1 MILSSAFKNFLFNF
15 VKKGRVD
22 KESLQQALENL
33 KETLVE
39 ADVSYEVIQKLIESL
54 KSDLEN
60 INIPP
65 GFSGINYLYYLLYE
79 KLKNFLASSQN
90 ISEKG
95 IILVA
100 GLQGSGKTTF
110 VGKLTNFFA
119 KKGLK
124 VLVVSLDYRRPAAF
138 EQLKNF
144 IEKNLKKDFL
154 KNIDFSFVE
163 NKNNLS
169 DFLDLIKQKKAE
181 YDIILVDT
189 AGRSSVDK
197 DLLDELEYIQKTLS
211 PEETLFVLDTLMGQE
226 ALNLSRAFKEKI
238 KITGI
243 VLTKADSDT
252 KGGAILSAKYVL
264 EAPIYFVS
272 EGESIDSLR
281 PFNSEVW
288 TKRILEGIDIEK
300 SLKEIFKLNP
310 NYLFTLYN
318 KLLEGDY
325 TLYDFK
331 DELTLRLSIDPN
343 LVSHYLELPIFQITK
358 KFDEE
363 KIKKWIAIINSMT
376 DQERKNHILFKTRSR
391 VLRVA
396 KGSAANENEVKELI
410 KVFAKLKIQA
420 QRHKKMLEKEEKKR
434 KKQMKNFFKR
444 LSRW

>member
-1 MILSSAFKNFLFNF
+1 MILSNAFKNFLFNF

-90 ISEKG
+90 ISDKG

-119 KKGLK
+119 KRGLK

-138 EQLKNF
+138 EQLENF

-169 DFLDLIKQKKAE
+169 
-181 YDIILVDT
+181 
-189 AGRSSVDK
+189 
-197 DLLDELEYIQKTLS
+197 
-211 PEETLFVLDTLMGQE
+211 
-226 ALNLSRAFKEKI
+226 
-238 KITGI
+238 
-243 VLTKADSDT
+243 
-252 KGGAILSAKYVL
+252 
-264 EAPIYFVS
+264 
-272 EGESIDSLR
+272 
-281 PFNSEVW
+281 
-288 TKRILEGIDIEK
+288 
-300 SLKEIFKLNP
+300 
-310 NYLFTLYN
+310 
-318 KLLEGDY
+318 
-325 TLYDFK
+325 
-331 DELTLRLSIDPN
+331 
-343 LVSHYLELPIFQITK
+343 
-358 KFDEE
+358 
-363 KIKKWIAIINSMT
+363 
-376 DQERKNHILFKTRSR
+376 
-391 VLRVA
+391 
-396 KGSAANENEVKELI
+396 
-410 KVFAKLKIQA
+410 
-420 QRHKKMLEKEEKKR
+420 
-434 KKQMKNFFKR
+434 NF
-444 LSRW
+444 

>member
-1 MILSSAFKNFLFNF
+1 MLLSNAFKNFLFNF

-22 KESLQQALENL
+22 RESLQEALENL
-33 KETLVE
+33 KETLIE
-39 ADVSYEVIQKLIESL
+39 ADVSYEVIQKLIEAL
-54 KSDLEN
+54 KSDLEK

-65 GFSGINYLYYLLYE
+65 GFSGVNYLYYLLYE
-79 KLKNFLASSQN
+79 KIKSFLTSSKK

-95 IILVA
+95 IILVT

-110 VGKLTNFFA
+110 VGKLTNFFV

-124 VLVVSLDYRRPAAF
+124 ILVVSLDYRRPAAF

-144 IEKNLKKDFL
+144 IEKNLKKEFL
-154 KNIDFSFVE
+154 KNITFSFVE
-163 NKNNLS
+163 NENNLS
-169 DFLDLIKQKKAE
+169 NFLDLIKQKKNE
-181 YDIILVDT
+181 YDIVLVDT

-197 DLLDELEYIQKTLS
+197 KLLDELEYIQKVLN

-226 ALNLSRAFKEKI
+226 ALNLSKAFKEKI

-272 EGESIDSLR
+272 EGETINNLR
-281 PFNSEVW
+281 LFNSEVW

-300 SLKEIFKLNP
+300 SLREIFKLNP
-310 NYLFTLYN
+310 NYLFTLYS
-318 KLLEGDY
+318 KLLEGNY

-331 DELTLRLSIDPN
+331 DELILRLSIDPN

-358 KFDEE
+358 GFSEE

-376 DQERKNHILFKTRSR
+376 DQERKNHTLFKVRSR

-396 KGSAANENEVKELI
+396 RGSGTNEKEVKELI
-410 KVFAKLKIQA
+410 KVFAKLKFQA
-420 QRHKKMLEKEEKKR
+420 QRYKNMLEREERKR
-434 KKQMKNFFKR
+434 KKQIKSFFKR